1 MRDALE
7 KRVFEVKISSKG
19 QMVIPKPLR
28 EKYNLMAG
36 SRVKIITTRDG
47 LVIKSGFERPWIG
60 LRGMMREDW
69 KGKSLDQIIEGAR
82 KNAPAFR
89 NHLAKLL
96 KSVG

>member
-19 QMVIPKPLR
+19 QMVIPKSLR
-28 EKYNLMAG
+28 GKYNLKEG
-36 SRVKIITTRDG
+36 SRVKIIVTRDG
-47 LVIKSGFERPWIG
+47 LLIKLGFERPWIG
-60 LRGMMREDW
+60 LRGMMRHDW
-69 KGKSLDQIIEGAR
+69 KGKSLDKLIEEAR

-96 KSVG
+96 KSIG